1 MTRKRAA
8 SPGRDERTRSAFS
21 RRRALQ
27 FAGVGVAASLAGCS
41 GGGTQDDEPDTN
53 DADDSSGTDGSSNSS
68 GTDEGGFDTDYL
80 TESPSSHLAPT
91 DGFADASWL
100 AGTSPEVVKV
110 TSLDASGEGSLRW
123 ALTRPGT
130 SIVVFEVGGVVDL
143 DGETISTAGD
153 LYVAGQTAPSPGI
166 TVVRGGI
173 HVNGDNV
180 ILQHLNV
187 LPGDELS
194 APIDS
199 VGNHGGSN
207 VVVDHCTVG
216 WGTDENLSTTA
227 GADNPDITFTNNLVA
242 ECLRDSIHPKGA
254 HSMGSLIN
262 DRSKRVVLAGNLW
275 AHNVGRHPRL
285 KGGTSSV
292 VANNVMYNFDRGTN
306 LGGGVSDETT
316 ASIVGNYYRAGEITS
331 ETDSVVGSTFTD
343 ASGGVRAY
351 IAYNVTDPST
361 MQIVSSG
368 AQLTR
373 VQNRPLW
380 PDDLTTTGAEDAYET
395 VLAAVGARPSDRTP
409 YSERILQDVR
419 DRTGTPIDSQADV
432 GGYPDFETTERAL
445 DVPDE
450 GLAEWLHEFTVD
462 VEG

>member
-1 MTRKRAA
+1 M
-8 SPGRDERTRSAFS
+8 
-21 RRRALQ
+21 
-27 FAGVGVAASLAGCS
+27 GVTASLSGCS
-41 GGGTQDDEPDTN
+41 GGGTQDDEPETN
-53 DADDSSGTDGSSNSS
+53 DTDDSSGGDDTDDPSSE
-68 GTDEGGFDTDYL
+68 TEEEGFDTSYL
-80 TESPSSHLAPT
+80 AESPSSHLAPT

-100 AGTSPEVVKV
+100 AGSSPEIVKV

-123 ALTRPGT
+123 ALTRSGT
-130 SIVVFEVGGVVDL
+130 TVVVFEVGGVVDL
-143 DGETISTAGD
+143 EGETIETAGD
-153 LYVAGQTAPSPGI
+153 LYVAGQTAPSPGV

-173 HVNGDNV
+173 HVYGDNV
-180 ILQHLNV
+180 VLQHLGV

-194 APIDS
+194 APIDA
-199 VGNHGGSN
+199 VGNHDGSN

-216 WGTDENLSTTA
+216 WGTDENLSSTA

-292 VANNVMYNFDRGTN
+292 VANNVTYNFDRGTN

-316 ASIVGNYYRAGEITS
+316 SSIVGNYYRAGEITS
-331 ETDSVVGSTFTD
+331 ESDPVVGSTFTD
-343 ASGGVRAY
+343 ASGEVRAY
-351 IAYNVTDPST
+351 VAYNATDPST
-361 MQIVSSG
+361 MQIVGSG
-368 AQLTR
+368 TQITQ
-373 VQNRPLW
+373 VQERPLW
-380 PDDLTTTGAEDAYET
+380 PDDLSTTGAEDAYET

-419 DRTGTPIDSQADV
+419 DRTGTPIDGQADV
-432 GGYPDFETTERAL
+432 GGYPDFESAERAL

-450 GLAEWLHEFTVD
+450 GIAEWLHEFTVD